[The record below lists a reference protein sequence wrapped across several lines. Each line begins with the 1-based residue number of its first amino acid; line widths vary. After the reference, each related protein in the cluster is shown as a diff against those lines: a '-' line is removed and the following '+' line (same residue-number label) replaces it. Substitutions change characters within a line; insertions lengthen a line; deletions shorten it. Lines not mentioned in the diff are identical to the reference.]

1 MSTMDTYSDPQPRV
15 RPRALTVICVLAI
28 VFGALGLLAGCF
40 GLISQVASSAIQ
52 QAVVSGQAGAGA
64 PAAGAQTEM
73 ITKTMA
79 IASKYNPIMI
89 PLTILRI
96 LVEGALLIGG
106 IMALSIKATGRTL
119 LVNGLI
125 AAAILES
132 ISFVPRYMI
141 QKETQVVTAELMPQI
156 MAAQQGA
163 NAVPPGFDMSA
174 MMSGIGTVALV
185 LGLFWLIAKIVVY
198 ILGIR
203 YLRDSKVMQLFSSAA
218 DSGRY

>member
-1 MSTMDTYSDPQPRV
+1 
-15 RPRALTVICVLAI
+15 
-28 VFGALGLLAGCF
+28 
-40 GLISQVASSAIQ
+40 
-52 QAVVSGQAGAGA
+52 
-64 PAAGAQTEM
+64 
-73 ITKTMA
+73 
-79 IASKYNPIMI
+79 
-89 PLTILRI
+89 
-96 LVEGALLIGG
+96 
-106 IMALSIKATGRTL
+106 
-119 LVNGLI
+119 
-125 AAAILES
+125 
-132 ISFVPRYMI
+132 MI